1 MKAVAII
8 LAAGEAR
15 RMGHPKALIEH
26 EGGKSFLQ
34 SLASTFG
41 KAGATVL
48 GVVGKDSEAV
58 REQHPG
64 MDLVEAERWQ
74 EGPLLSMKAGIEA
87 ALESGAD
94 VVLLHPVDMP
104 ALRASTLKSL
114 LKMVDGAGPD
124 ESLRPEFEGAPGWPL
139 VLSRSAAERLRAS
152 EGQQVEPALVAMKV
166 RRVPVK
172 DPGVV
177 VNINTP
183 ETYERLF
190 GTQPKLAPPPKRR
203 GKRGTGPATS
213 SVSDLGD
220 LGGSSSSA
228 PMAAA
233 SDE

>member
-15 RMGHPKALIEH
+15 RMAHPKALIEH

-41 KAGATVL
+41 KAGSAVI

-64 MDLVEAERWQ
+64 LELVDAEKWQ
-74 EGPLLSMKAGIEA
+74 EGPLASMRTGLEA

-114 LKMVDGAGPD
+114 LKLIGETD
-124 ESLRPEFEGAPGWPL
+124 EVLRPEFEGAPGWPL
-139 VLSRSAAERLRAS
+139 VLTRAAAERLRSA
-152 EGQQVEPALVAMKV
+152 EGAQLEPALSGLKT

-190 GTQPKLAPPPKRR
+190 GMAPRLAPPPKRR
-203 GKRGTGPATS
+203 GKRGGAPSTTVGE
-213 SVSDLGD
+213 
-220 LGGSSSSA
+220 LGGGSA

-233 SDE
+233 SEE

>member
-15 RMGHPKALIEH
+15 RMAHPKALIEH

-41 KAGATVL
+41 KAGCSVL

-64 MDLVEAERWQ
+64 LDLVEAERWQ
-74 EGPLLSMKAGIEA
+74 EGPLASVKAGLEA
-87 ALESGAD
+87 ALEAGAE

-114 LKMVDGAGPD
+114 LKMIGEADDV
-124 ESLRPEFEGAPGWPL
+124 LRPEFEGAPGWPL
-139 VLSRSAAERLRAS
+139 VLSRGAVERLRTA
-152 EGQQVEPALVAMKV
+152 EGAQVEPALSSLKT

-190 GTQPKLAPPPKRR
+190 GMAPRLAPPPKRR
-203 GKRGTGPATS
+203 GKRAAPTATTVAELS
-213 SVSDLGD
+213 
-220 LGGSSSSA
+220 GGSA

-233 SDE
+233 SEE

>member
-15 RMGHPKALIEH
+15 RMAHPKALIEH

-41 KAGATVL
+41 KAGCSVL
-48 GVVGKDSEAV
+48 GVVGKDSEAI

-64 MDLVEAERWQ
+64 LELVEAERWQ
-74 EGPLLSMKAGIEA
+74 EGPLASMKAGLEA
-87 ALESGAD
+87 ALEMGAD
-94 VVLLHPVDMP
+94 VVMLQPVDMP

-114 LKMVDGAGPD
+114 LKLMGEAD
-124 ESLRPEFEGAPGWPL
+124 EVLRPEFEGAPGWPL
-139 VLSRSAAERLRAS
+139 VLSRGAVERLRAA
-152 EGQQVEPALVAMKV
+152 EGAQVDPALASMKV

-190 GTQPKLAPPPKRR
+190 GMAPRLAPPPKRR
-203 GKRGTGPATS
+203 GKRGTSAATT
-213 SVSDLGD
+213 VSE
-220 LGGSSSSA
+220 LGGNV

-233 SDE
+233 SEE

>member
-15 RMGHPKALIEH
+15 RMAHPKALIEH

-41 KAGATVL
+41 KAGCMVL
-48 GVVGKDSEAV
+48 GVVGKDAEAV

-64 MDLVEAERWQ
+64 LELVEAEKWQ
-74 EGPLLSMKAGIEA
+74 EGTLSSVKVGLEA
-87 ALESGAD
+87 ALEAGAD

-114 LKMVDGAGPD
+114 LKLMGESD
-124 ESLRPEFEGAPGWPL
+124 EVLRPEFENAPGWPL
-139 VLSRSAAERLRAS
+139 VLSRGAVDRLRAAT
-152 EGQQVEPALVAMKV
+152 GAQLDAALAGMRV
-166 RRVPVK
+166 RRVAVK

-190 GTQPKLAPPPKRR
+190 GMAPKLAPPPKRR
-203 GKRGTGPATS
+203 GKRTPGGTG
-213 SVSDLGD
+213 VSEMDV
-220 LGGSSSSA
+220 GGGGA
-228 PMAAA
+228 PMSA
-233 SDE
+233 SPEE

>member
-41 KAGATVL
+41 KAGAMVL
-48 GVVGKDSEAV
+48 GVVGKDSELV
-58 REQHPG
+58 RDQHPG
-64 MDLVEAERWQ
+64 LDLVEAERWQ
-74 EGPLLSMKAGIEA
+74 EGPLLAMKAGIEA

-152 EGQQVEPALVAMKV
+152 EGQQVDPALTAMKV

-203 GKRGTGPATS
+203 GKRGTGPSTS
-213 SVSDLGD
+213 NVSD
-220 LGGSSSSA
+220 LGGSSSPA

>member
-15 RMGHPKALIEH
+15 RMAHPKALIEH

-41 KAGATVL
+41 KAGCAVM
-48 GVVGKDSEAV
+48 GVVGKDSEV
-58 REQHPG
+58 IREQHPG
-64 MDLVEAERWQ
+64 LDLVEAERWQ
-74 EGPLLSMKAGIEA
+74 DGPLASVKAGLEA
-87 ALESGAD
+87 AVEVGAE

-114 LKMVDGAGPD
+114 LKMLGEAD
-124 ESLRPEFEGAPGWPL
+124 EVLRPEFEGAPGWPL
-139 VLSRSAAERLRAS
+139 VLSRGAVERLRTATGS
-152 EGQQVEPALVAMKV
+152 QVEAALTGLKL

-190 GTQPKLAPPPKRR
+190 GMAPRLAPPPKRR
-203 GKRGTGPATS
+203 GKRGVAPATNVPELNGGG
-213 SVSDLGD
+213 VS
-220 LGGSSSSA
+220 
-228 PMAAA
+228 MAAA

>member
-15 RMGHPKALIEH
+15 RMAHPKALIEH

-41 KAGATVL
+41 KAGCSII

-64 MDLVEAERWQ
+64 LELVEAERWQ
-74 EGPLLSMKAGIEA
+74 EGLLASVKVGLDA

-94 VVLLHPVDMP
+94 VLLLHPVDMP

-114 LKMVDGAGPD
+114 LKLMGEAD
-124 ESLRPEFEGAPGWPL
+124 EVIRPEFESAPGWPL
-139 VLSRSAAERLRAS
+139 VLSRGAAERLRAV
-152 EGQQVEPALVAMKV
+152 EGQQLEPALTGLKL

-190 GTQPKLAPPPKRR
+190 GMAPRLAPPPKRR
-203 GKRGTGPATS
+203 GKRTGTAATT
-213 SVSDLGD
+213 VGE
-220 LGGSSSSA
+220 LGGSA

-233 SDE
+233 SEE

>member
-15 RMGHPKALIEH
+15 RMAHSKALIEH

-41 KAGATVL
+41 KAGCMVMGVL
-48 GVVGKDSEAV
+48 GKDAEAV

-64 MDLVEAERWQ
+64 LELVEAERWQ
-74 EGPLLSMKAGIEA
+74 EGTLAPVKVGLDA
-87 ALESGAD
+87 ALEAGAD
-94 VVLLHPVDMP
+94 LVLLHPVDMP

-114 LKMVDGAGPD
+114 LKLMGDSD
-124 ESLRPEFEGAPGWPL
+124 EVLRPEFEGAPGWPL
-139 VLSRSAAERLRAS
+139 VLSRGAVDRLRAATGTQL
-152 EGQQVEPALVAMKV
+152 EAALGSMRV
-166 RRVPVK
+166 RRVAVK

-190 GTQPKLAPPPKRR
+190 GTAPKLAPPPKRR
-203 GKRGTGPATS
+203 GKRMGGTSTGAE
-213 SVSDLGD
+213 
-220 LGGSSSSA
+220 LGGGGA
-228 PMAAA
+228 PMSAAP
-233 SDE
+233 EE

>member
-34 SLASTFG
+34 SLVSTFG
-41 KAGATVL
+41 KAGCSVI
-48 GVVGKDSEAV
+48 GVVGKDAQAV
-58 REQHPG
+58 KDQHPTVN
-64 MDLVEAERWQ
+64 LVENEQWQ
-74 EGPLLSMKAGIEA
+74 EGQLSSVKAGLEA
-87 ALESGAD
+87 ALDEGAD

-104 ALRASTLKSL
+104 SVRASTLKSL
-114 LKMVDGAGPD
+114 LKSMGDSLEA
-124 ESLRPEFEGAPGWPL
+124 LRPEFEGAAGYPII
-139 VLSRSAAERLRAS
+139 LSRGTAERMRESGEAQLD
-152 EGQQVEPALVAMKV
+152 GALKAAQV

-190 GTQPKLAPPPKRR
+190 GSAPKLAPPPKRR
-203 GKRGTGPATS
+203 GKKTEGTAE
-213 SVSDLGD
+213 
-220 LGGSSSSA
+220 A
-228 PMAAA
+228 PVPMEMEAA
-233 SDE
+233 SEGMSGK

>member
-15 RMGHPKALIEH
+15 KMGYSKALIEH

-41 KAGATVL
+41 KAGCSVI
-48 GVVGKDSEAV
+48 GVIGKDADAV
-58 REQHPG
+58 RDQHPAVH
-64 MDLVEAERWQ
+64 LVENERWQ
-74 EGPLLSMKAGIEA
+74 DGQLGSVMAGLEA
-87 ALESGAD
+87 AIEDGAD

-114 LKMVDGAGPD
+114 IKAMGDSVEA
-124 ESLRPEFEGAPGWPL
+124 LRPEFEGASGFPIL
-139 VLSRSAAERLRAS
+139 LSRGAAERLRDRDS
-152 EGQQVEPALVAMKV
+152 GETQLEGALRGLQM
-166 RRVPVK
+166 RRIPVK

-190 GTQPKLAPPPKRR
+190 GSAPKLAPPPKRR
-203 GKRGTGPATS
+203 GKKAAESTGTSASTGA
-213 SVSDLGD
+213 
-220 LGGSSSSA
+220 SA
-228 PMAAA
+228 PMEA
-233 SDE
+233 SSEGMSGS